1 MHVPESVHE
10 TNIYDVT
17 IIGGGPAGLFGL
29 FYACLRDMKALLIDN
44 LPVLGGQLVTLYPE
58 QEIYDVPG
66 FPMILAKDLAVQFI
80 EQAMLHRKQD
90 IVLGER
96 VETCDRDEQADCFVL
111 ETSTGRKICT
121 RTVVVTTGAGSF
133 SPNKLPLPQL
143 EPLEDQFVFY
153 CVQHKSRFAGKRL
166 VIVGG
171 GDSAFD
177 WILCLHPIARE
188 ISLVH
193 RRDGFRAHE
202 ESIRIASE
210 MEDVKKYLFYE
221 VRDVVLNEADEM
233 EEVIIEENRTGQRL
247 SIGCDAL
254 LANLGFTA
262 TIGPVKNWGLA
273 LQGNYIL
280 VNQSMETNIAGIFAA
295 GDIATFPGKVKL
307 IATGVAEAAIAVN
320 GAKHFINPAE
330 RKQPMHS
337 TMLFERKKSARHKG

>member
-1 MHVPESVHE
+1 M
-10 TNIYDVT
+10 YDVT

-58 QEIYDVPG
+58 QEIYDMPG
-66 FPMILAKDLAVQFI
+66 YPKILAKDLAAQFI

-90 IVLGER
+90 IVLSER
-96 VETCDRDEQADCFVL
+96 VETCTRDEQAGWFML
-111 ETSTGRKICT
+111 ETSTGRTIRT

-133 SPNKLPLPQL
+133 SPNRLPLAQF
-143 EPLEDQFVFY
+143 ESLEDRSVFY
-153 CVQHKSRFAGKRL
+153 SVQSKSRFAGKRL

-177 WILCLHPIARE
+177 WILCLHPIAAE

-202 ESIRIASE
+202 ESVRLVNE
-210 MEDVKKYLFYE
+210 MPDVKKYLFYE
-221 VRDVVLNEADEM
+221 VRDVVLNEAGDLIR
-233 EEVIIEENRTGQRL
+233 VVIEENRSGEQVWL
-247 SIGCDAL
+247 GCDAVIV
-254 LANLGFTA
+254 NLGFTA
-262 TIGPVKNWGLA
+262 TIGPVKNWGLE
-273 LQGNYIL
+273 LDGNYIV
-280 VNQSMETNIAGIFAA
+280 VNQSMETNIPGVFAA
-295 GDIATFPGKVKL
+295 GDIATFPGKLKL

-337 TMLFERKKSARHKG
+337 TLLFERKRKARR